1 MVNQSRRRRVS
12 NRSQELVP
20 SVDSVRDHA
29 DSSSSESAHRWYT
42 MDLHV
47 HTPASTDY
55 QQPQVRFLDILRQAD
70 QREIDI
76 LAFTDHNSVR
86 GYADLWREIEDLELL
101 EYLDRLQP
109 DESERLAEYRSLLDR
124 ILLLPGFEFT
134 ATFGFHI
141 LAIFPEQTTIR
152 MMEHLL
158 LLLGISESRFGSGEV
173 GATTDVLRTYDILNS
188 HGALVIGAHVNSA
201 NGIAMQGLRF
211 GGQTKIAYT
220 QDPNLHALE
229 VTDLVVHGGRR
240 STAAFFD
247 GSKPEYSRRMHI
259 IQGSDA
265 HRLER
270 DVDRPSNLGV
280 GDRATDVRLPEISF
294 AALKTLFTSTD
305 FDRSRP
311 HINRDDPFEMVRAA
325 RIDGNTD
332 QQSFHE
338 TLTQKRT
345 GAGNVL
351 RDIVAFA
358 NTGGGRVFVGASAN
372 ERRPVA
378 GLPDPRS
385 TTAELQREVERNIT
399 PPLTIEVQTLPVGS
413 KHVLA
418 VTVPPGPDKPYAQQ
432 NGGIFVRRG
441 GESEPA
447 TRDEIVAMVRGTA
460 LPAPTK
466 PVTPEVLAAP
476 VTSAPAPAVPESTQA
491 TPEPEPD
498 SAPAPSDRN
507 KRRRSGRQQATRAA
521 KPAETHDDVTTPPA
535 IPPITSTGERPLTS
549 GQPELDPIAPRI
561 GVEVVDKQ
569 EVEGET
575 VFTMRDLRSGALTH
589 NVPMNTKGRLWRYA
603 IQEQEHRP
611 VDPGK
616 VSWHGN
622 YGYVK
627 AYRPRNEKVRHNLA
641 YRDNSTMRV
650 FYGVTEDGMSDTW
663 KATLPARS
671 S

>member
-1 MVNQSRRRRVS
+1 
-12 NRSQELVP
+12 
-20 SVDSVRDHA
+20 
-29 DSSSSESAHRWYT
+29 

-101 EYLDRLQP
+101 EYLNRLQP
-109 DESERLAEYRSLLDR
+109 DETERLAEYRSLLDR

-247 GSKPEYSRRMHI
+247 GSKPEYSRRMHT

-270 DVDRPSNLGV
+270 DVDRPSYLGV
-280 GDRATDVRLPEISF
+280 GDRATDILLPEISF
-294 AALKTLFTSTD
+294 AALKALFTSTN
-305 FDRSRP
+305 FDRTRP

-325 RIDGNTD
+325 RIDGNTA
-332 QQSFHE
+332 QQAFHE

-378 GLPDPRS
+378 GLADPK
-385 TTAELQREVERNIT
+385 EH
-399 PPLTIEVQTLPVGS
+399 G
-413 KHVLA
+413 
-418 VTVPPGPDKPYAQQ
+418 
-432 NGGIFVRRG
+432 
-441 GESEPA
+441 
-447 TRDEIVAMVRGTA
+447 RGT
-460 LPAPTK
+460 PT
-466 PVTPEVLAAP
+466 
-476 VTSAPAPAVPESTQA
+476 
-491 TPEPEPD
+491 
-498 SAPAPSDRN
+498 
-507 KRRRSGRQQATRAA
+507 
-521 KPAETHDDVTTPPA
+521 
-535 IPPITSTGERPLTS
+535 
-549 GQPELDPIAPRI
+549 
-561 GVEVVDKQ
+561 
-569 EVEGET
+569 
-575 VFTMRDLRSGALTH
+575 
-589 NVPMNTKGRLWRYA
+589 
-603 IQEQEHRP
+603 
-611 VDPGK
+611 
-616 VSWHGN
+616 
-622 YGYVK
+622 
-627 AYRPRNEKVRHNLA
+627 
-641 YRDNSTMRV
+641 
-650 FYGVTEDGMSDTW
+650 
-663 KATLPARS
+663 
-671 S
+671 